1 MRPFYS
7 ASTEEIEEL
16 RTQFLTLD
24 KTYFNLS
31 MEDRRKVQRANFPY
45 AKIEKDGQ
53 IKYKKF
59 EYLTPE
65 ERNALGC

>member
-1 MRPFYS
+1 
-7 ASTEEIEEL
+7 
-16 RTQFLTLD
+16 
-24 KTYFNLS
+24 